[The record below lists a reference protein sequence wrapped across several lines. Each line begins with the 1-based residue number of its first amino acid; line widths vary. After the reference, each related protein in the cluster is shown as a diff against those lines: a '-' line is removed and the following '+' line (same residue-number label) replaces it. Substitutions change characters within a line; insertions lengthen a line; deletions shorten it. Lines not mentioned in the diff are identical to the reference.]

1 VGRFDI
7 DTHSAES
14 IIVVRGAERLAV
26 ENVRSY
32 SFNDSMIVELS
43 GEHDMSTM
51 PNIEPTMAAACLAAN
66 LVVVDLSRATFIDSS
81 VLSMLLRAHK
91 RLGERLRVVVAT
103 GSRVHRI
110 FEITQMDRYIALSE
124 TMDRALRAHD
134 LTA

>member
-1 VGRFDI
+1 M
-7 DTHSAES
+7 
-14 IIVVRGAERLAV
+14 

-32 SFNDSMIVELS
+32 SFDDGMVVELS

-51 PNIEPTMAAACLAAN
+51 PVIEPAMAAACRDGN

-91 RLGERLRVVVAT
+91 RIGNRLRVAVAS

-110 FEITQMDRYIALSE
+110 FEITQMDRYITLSE
-124 TMDRALRAHD
+124 TLDRALRTHD
-134 LTA
+134 ELKPSA

>member
-1 VGRFDI
+1 
-7 DTHSAES
+7 
-14 IIVVRGAERLAV
+14 
-26 ENVRSY
+26 
-32 SFNDSMIVELS
+32 
-43 GEHDMSTM
+43 
-51 PNIEPTMAAACLAAN
+51 MAAACLAAN

-103 GSRVHRI
+103 GSRVQRI

>member
-1 VGRFDI
+1 VGLFDI
-7 DTHSAES
+7 DTSFAES
-14 IIVVRGAERLAV
+14 IIELLGAERLAV

-51 PNIEPTMAAACLAAN
+51 PSIEPAMAAACRDAN

-91 RLGERLRVVVAT
+91 RIGERLRVVVAT

-110 FEITQMDRYIALSE
+110 FEITQMDRYLVLSE
-124 TMDRALRAHD
+124 SMDRALRGRVA
-134 LTA
+134 